1 MPESEGEKVNSNKTL
16 RIVLTALMAAM
27 ACVATMVI
35 KIPIPATGGY
45 INLGDSIVL
54 LSGVVLGPVYGGLA
68 AGLGSALADLLGGY
82 VVFAPATFLIK
93 ALMAVA
99 IGLIIRTYPKKQILR
114 FVFAG
119 IVSEIIMILGY
130 FAFEATIMGYGL
142 AAAGAIPGNALQGTT
157 GIVIATMLMPIL
169 GKLNLSLLRKD
180 KPAPKRRNDE
190 Q

>member
-1 MPESEGEKVNSNKTL
+1 MKVKTVNSNKTL
-16 RIVLTALMAAM
+16 RIVMAALMAAM

-45 INLGDSIVL
+45 INLGDCIVL
-54 LSGVVLGPVYGGLA
+54 LSGVILGPVYGGIA

-82 VVFAPATFLIK
+82 VAFAPATFIIK
-93 ALMAVA
+93 GLMAVVA
-99 IGLIIRTYPKKQILR
+99 SLLIRDISRKNIFNVL
-114 FVFAG
+114 FAG
-119 IVSEIIMILGY
+119 FIAEIIMVAGY
-130 FAFEATIMGYGL
+130 FVFEALIMGYGL
-142 AAAGAIPGNALQGTT
+142 AAAGAIPGNAIQGTA

-169 GKLNLSLLRKD
+169 GKLNLSPLRKD

>member
-68 AGLGSALADLLGGY
+68 AGLGSALADLRGGY
-82 VVFAPATFLIK
+82 GVFAPATF
-93 ALMAVA
+93 
-99 IGLIIRTYPKKQILR
+99 
-114 FVFAG
+114 
-119 IVSEIIMILGY
+119 
-130 FAFEATIMGYGL
+130 
-142 AAAGAIPGNALQGTT
+142 
-157 GIVIATMLMPIL
+157 
-169 GKLNLSLLRKD
+169 
-180 KPAPKRRNDE
+180 
-190 Q
+190 

>member
-1 MPESEGEKVNSNKTL
+1 MSKTL
-16 RIVLTALMAAM
+16 KLVIAALMASM

-54 LSGVVLGPVYGGLA
+54 LSGVVLGPLYGGLA

-82 VVFAPATFLIK
+82 VAFAPATFILK
-93 ALMAVA
+93 ALMAV
-99 IGLIIRTYPKKQILR
+99 ITGLIIRVYPQKQMLK

-130 FAFEATIMGYGL
+130 FAFEATILGYGL
-142 AAAGAIPGNALQGTT
+142 AAAVAIPGNAIQGAA
-157 GIVIATMLMPIL
+157 GIVIATMLMPIIS
-169 GKLNLSLLRKD
+169 KVNLSLLRKD
-180 KPAPKRRNDE
+180 ELTPKRRNDK

>member
-1 MPESEGEKVNSNKTL
+1 MSKTL
-16 RIVLTALMAAM
+16 KLVIAALMASM

-35 KIPIPATGGY
+35 KLPIPATGGY

-54 LSGVVLGPVYGGLA
+54 LSGVVLGPLYGGLA
-68 AGLGSALADLLGGY
+68 ADLGSALAGLLGGY
-82 VVFAPATFLIK
+82 VAFAPATFIIK
-93 ALMAVA
+93 ALMAVVT
-99 IGLIIRTYPKKQILR
+99 GLIIRTNPQKHIVN
-114 FVFAG
+114 FVFASL
-119 IVSEIIMILGY
+119 ISEIIMILSY

-142 AAAGAIPGNALQGTT
+142 AAAGAIPGNAIQGTA

-169 GKLNLSLLRKD
+169 GKLNLSPLRKD

>member
-1 MPESEGEKVNSNKTL
+1 MSKTL
-16 RIVLTALMAAM
+16 KLVISALMASM

-35 KIPIPATGGY
+35 KIPITATGGY

-54 LSGVVLGPVYGGLA
+54 LSGVVLGPLYGGLA
-68 AGLGSALADLLGGY
+68 AGLGSALADLFGGY
-82 VVFAPATFLIK
+82 VAFAPATFIIK
-93 ALMAVA
+93 ALMAVVT
-99 IGLIIRTYPKKQILR
+99 GLIIRTNPQKHIVN

-119 IVSEIIMILGY
+119 LISEIIMISSY

-142 AAAGAIPGNALQGTT
+142 AAAGAIPGNAIQGTA

-169 GKLNLSLLRKD
+169 GKLNLSPLRKD

>member
-1 MPESEGEKVNSNKTL
+1 MSKTL
-16 RIVLTALMAAM
+16 KLVIAALMASM

-54 LSGVVLGPVYGGLA
+54 LSGVVLGSLYGGLA

-82 VVFAPATFLIK
+82 VAFALATFIIK
-93 ALMAVA
+93 ALMAVVT
-99 IGLIIRTYPKKQILR
+99 GLNIRTNPQKHIVN
-114 FVFAG
+114 FVFASL
-119 IVSEIIMILGY
+119 ISEIIMILSY

-142 AAAGAIPGNALQGTT
+142 AAAGAIPGNAIQGTA

-169 GKLNLSLLRKD
+169 GKLNLSPLRKD

>member
-1 MPESEGEKVNSNKTL
+1 MLQQLLLKFLYPLLADTL
-16 RIVLTALMAAM
+16 TL
-27 ACVATMVI
+27 AT
-35 KIPIPATGGY
+35 
-45 INLGDSIVL
+45 L
-54 LSGVVLGPVYGGLA
+54 LYFYGVVLGPVYGGLA

-82 VVFAPATFLIK
+82 VAFGPATFIIK
-93 ALMAVA
+93 ALMAVVT
-99 IGLIIRTYPKKQILR
+99 GLIIRTNPQKHIVR

-142 AAAGAIPGNALQGTT
+142 AAAGAIPGNAIQGTA

>member
-1 MPESEGEKVNSNKTL
+1 MSKTL
-16 RIVLTALMAAM
+16 KLVIAALMASM

-54 LSGVVLGPVYGGLA
+54 LSGVVLGPLYGGL
-68 AGLGSALADLLGGY
+68 
-82 VVFAPATFLIK
+82 
-93 ALMAVA
+93 
-99 IGLIIRTYPKKQILR
+99 
-114 FVFAG
+114 
-119 IVSEIIMILGY
+119 
-130 FAFEATIMGYGL
+130 
-142 AAAGAIPGNALQGTT
+142 AAGAIPGNAIQGTA

-180 KPAPKRRNDE
+180 KPVPKRRNDE

>member
-1 MPESEGEKVNSNKTL
+1 MSKTL
-16 RIVLTALMAAM
+16 KLVISALMASM

-68 AGLGSALADLLGGY
+68 ASLGSALADLLGGY

-93 ALMAVA
+93 ALMAVVM
-99 IGLIIRTYPKKQILR
+99 GLIIRTYPQKQILR

-142 AAAGAIPGNALQGTT
+142 AATGAIPGNAIQGTA

-180 KPAPKRRNDE
+180 KPAPTRRDDE

>member
-1 MPESEGEKVNSNKTL
+1 MSKTL
-16 RIVLTALMAAM
+16 KLVIAALMASM

-54 LSGVVLGPVYGGLA
+54 LSGVVLGPLYGGLA
-68 AGLGSALADLLGGY
+68 AGLGSALAVLLGGN
-82 VVFAPATFLIK
+82 VAIAPPTFIIK
-93 ALMAVA
+93 ALIAVVT
-99 IGLIIRTYPKKQILR
+99 GLIIRTNPQKHIVN
-114 FVFAG
+114 FVFASL
-119 IVSEIIMILGY
+119 ISEIIMILSY

-142 AAAGAIPGNALQGTT
+142 AAAGAIPGNAIQGTA
-157 GIVIATMLMPIL
+157 GIVIATMIMPIL

-180 KPAPKRRNDE
+180 NPVPKRRNDE

>member
-1 MPESEGEKVNSNKTL
+1 MSKTL
-16 RIVLTALMAAM
+16 KLVIAALMASM

-54 LSGVVLGPVYGGLA
+54 LSGVVLGPLYGGLA

-82 VVFAPATFLIK
+82 VAFAPATFILK
-93 ALMAVA
+93 ALMAV
-99 IGLIIRTYPKKQILR
+99 ITGLIIRVYPQKQMLK

-130 FAFEATIMGYGL
+130 FAFEATILGYGL
-142 AAAGAIPGNALQGTT
+142 VAAGAIPGNAIQGAA
-157 GIVIATMLMPIL
+157 GIIIATMLMPIIS
-169 GKLNLSLLRKD
+169 KVNLSLLRKD
-180 KPAPKRRNDE
+180 ELTPKRRNDK

>member
-1 MPESEGEKVNSNKTL
+1 MSKTL
-16 RIVLTALMAAM
+16 KLVIAALMASM

-35 KIPIPATGGY
+35 KIPILATGGY

-54 LSGVVLGPVYGGLA
+54 LSGVVLGPLYGGLA

-82 VVFAPATFLIK
+82 VDFAPATFIIK
-93 ALMAVA
+93 ALMAVVT
-99 IGLIIRTYPKKQILR
+99 GLIIRTNPQKHIVN
-114 FVFAG
+114 FVFASL
-119 IVSEIIMILGY
+119 ISEIIMILGY

-142 AAAGAIPGNALQGTT
+142 GAAGAIPGNAIQGTA

>member
-1 MPESEGEKVNSNKTL
+1 MSKTL
-16 RIVLTALMAAM
+16 KLVIAALMASM

-54 LSGVVLGPVYGGLA
+54 LSGVVLGPLYGGLA

-82 VVFAPATFLIK
+82 VAFALATFIIK
-93 ALMAVA
+93 ALMAVVT
-99 IGLIIRTYPKKQILR
+99 GLNIRTNPQKHIVN
-114 FVFAG
+114 FVFASL
-119 IVSEIIMILGY
+119 ISEIIMILSY

-142 AAAGAIPGNALQGTT
+142 AAAGAIPGNAIQGTA

-169 GKLNLSLLRKD
+169 GKLNLSPLRKD

>member
-1 MPESEGEKVNSNKTL
+1 MSKTL
-16 RIVLTALMAAM
+16 KLVISALMASM

-68 AGLGSALADLLGGY
+68 AGLGSALADLLGAY
-82 VVFAPATFLIK
+82 VAFAPATFIIK
-93 ALMAVA
+93 ALMAVVT
-99 IGLIIRTYPKKQILR
+99 GLIIRTNPQKHIVN
-114 FVFAG
+114 FVFASL
-119 IVSEIIMILGY
+119 ISEIIMILSY

-142 AAAGAIPGNALQGTT
+142 AAAGAIPGNAIQGTA
-157 GIVIATMLMPIL
+157 GIVIAAMLMPIL
-169 GKLNLSLLRKD
+169 GKLNLSPLRKD

>member
-1 MPESEGEKVNSNKTL
+1 MPESEGNIMSKTL
-16 RIVLTALMAAM
+16 KLVISALMASM
-27 ACVATMVI
+27 ACVATIVI

-54 LSGVVLGPVYGGLA
+54 LAGVALGPVYGGLA

-93 ALMAVA
+93 ALMAVVM
-99 IGLIIRTYPKKQILR
+99 GLIIRTYPQKQILR

-142 AAAGAIPGNALQGTT
+142 AATGAIPGNAIQGTA

-169 GKLNLSLLRKD
+169 GKLNLAPLRKD